1 MIYAGF
7 WMPPYVS
14 NDWFHRL
21 WTDETF
27 RAFVAQRWAQKKEE
41 LKAVTDRVLTEVP
54 AEMSKAIEANF
65 KVWPFHYQYSG
76 EANMP
81 AKTYP
86 EEIQRIR
93 DLSARREALLD
104 RLFNE

>member
-1 MIYAGF
+1 MK
-7 WMPPYVS
+7 
-14 NDWFHRL
+14 NDINF
-21 WTDETF
+21 TYDAQTKTF
-27 RAFVAQRWAQKKEE
+27 SAMYLKWIDAYEEEE
-41 LKAVTDRVLTEVP
+41 LKAITDKVLTEVP
-54 AEMSKAIEANF
+54 AEMAKAIEANF
-65 KVWPFHYQYSG
+65 EVWPFYYQYSG